1 MIFKDDFYEHEGR
14 IAAIVGKD
22 SNTDRMLLFDNISVL
37 STFDGLFALTRI
49 YGSPTLIEGMPL

>member
-1 MIFKDDFYEHEGR
+1 MIFKDDFYEHEGS

-22 SNTDRMLLFDNISVL
+22 SNTDRMLLFDNICVL

-49 YGSPTLIEGMPL
+49 